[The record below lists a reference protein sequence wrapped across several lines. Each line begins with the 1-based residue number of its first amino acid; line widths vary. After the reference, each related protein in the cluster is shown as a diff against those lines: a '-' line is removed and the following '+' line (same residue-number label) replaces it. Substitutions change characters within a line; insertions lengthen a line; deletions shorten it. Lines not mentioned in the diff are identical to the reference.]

1 MADDEVFE
9 FPCRYPIKVMGLAEE
24 DIRSFVLLVLQEH
37 GVPPHPDDVT
47 HRISG
52 GGKYISVTA
61 VIRATSRPML
71 EAIYTDLR
79 KDERIRF
86 LL

>member
-1 MADDEVFE
+1 MADDEVFD
-9 FPCRYPIKVMGLAEE
+9 FPCRYPIKVMGLAEQ
-24 DIRSFVLLVLQEH
+24 DIRALVLGVLQVH

-47 HRISG
+47 HRVSG
-52 GGKYISVTA
+52 GGKYISITA
-61 VIRATSRPML
+61 VIRATSRPQL

>member
-1 MADDEVFE
+1 MDDEEVFD
-9 FPCRYPIKVMGLAEE
+9 FPCRYPIKVMGRAEE
-24 DIRSFVLLVLQEH
+24 DIRSFVLGVLHEH

-47 HRISG
+47 HRTSG

-61 VIRATSRPML
+61 VIRATSRPQL